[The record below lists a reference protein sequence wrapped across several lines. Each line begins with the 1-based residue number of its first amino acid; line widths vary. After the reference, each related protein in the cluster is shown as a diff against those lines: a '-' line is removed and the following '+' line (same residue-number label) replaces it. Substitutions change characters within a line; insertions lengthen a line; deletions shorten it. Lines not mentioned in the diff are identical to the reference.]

1 MSERLGLTAC
11 LVWTVIAAAGPALAQ
26 DAKKPG
32 PANPVL
38 GTTVHQTKAP
48 EGELTS
54 NQVELVQ
61 KVSAYFNEINGLR
74 GEFVQTNAAG
84 KRSRGKFHVK
94 RPGRFRFDFARP
106 SRLVIVSDGKYVAI
120 QDHDLKTEDR
130 WQLDQTPF
138 GLLLREDVNLL
149 RDARFLEV
157 QDAGDTIVIALE
169 DKTEKAPGPL
179 RLFFAKK
186 PALELKRWITKD
198 LQGLETQIE
207 LSTIER
213 NDDFEPDFFKPAP
226 IALEK
231 LR

>member
-1 MSERLGLTAC
+1 M
-11 LVWTVIAAAGPALAQ
+11 
-26 DAKKPG
+26 
-32 PANPVL
+32 
-38 GTTVHQTKAP
+38 
-48 EGELTS
+48 
-54 NQVELVQ
+54 
-61 KVSAYFNEINGLR
+61 
-74 GEFVQTNAAG
+74 
-84 KRSRGKFHVK
+84 
-94 RPGRFRFDFARP
+94 
-106 SRLVIVSDGKYVAI
+106 
-120 QDHDLKTEDR
+120 
-130 WQLDQTPF
+130 
-138 GLLLREDVNLL
+138 L

-207 LSTIER
+207 LSTVER

>member
-1 MSERLGLTAC
+1 VMVGRLEMAALIV
-11 LVWTVIAAAGPALAQ
+11 LTVIAGPAFAQ

-32 PANPVL
+32 PASLVA
-38 GTTVHQTKAP
+38 GTPGETKGDRP
-48 EGELTS
+48 PGELT
-54 NQVELVQ
+54 NAQVALVQ
-61 KVSAYFNEINGLR
+61 KVSAYFNEMSGLK
-74 GEFVQTNAAG
+74 GDFIQTNAAG
-84 KRSRGKFHVK
+84 TRLRGKFYVK

-106 SRLVIVSDGKYVAI
+106 SRLVIVSDGQHVAI

-138 GLLLREDVNLL
+138 GTLLRQDVDLL

-157 QDAGDTIVIALE
+157 QDAGDTIVIAFE
-169 DKTEKAPGPL
+169 EKTEKAPGAL
-179 RLFFAKK
+179 RMFFAKK

-207 LSTIER
+207 LSTVER

-226 IALEK
+226 IALQK